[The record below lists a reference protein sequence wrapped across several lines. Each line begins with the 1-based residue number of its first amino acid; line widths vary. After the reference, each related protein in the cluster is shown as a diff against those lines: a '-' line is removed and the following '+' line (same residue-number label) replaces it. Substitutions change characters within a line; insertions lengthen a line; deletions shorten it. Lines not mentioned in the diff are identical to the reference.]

1 MSEAANTVTQDGN
14 HHEDHFRAGKELGLD
29 HRKLGMW
36 LFLATEVMF
45 FGGLLSTFLFYKIN
59 NPSPAEV
66 AMLDVVLVGVN
77 TFVLLTSS
85 FTVVLGL
92 TAIQQNDKKGMMR
105 FLGIT
110 ILLGVVFLAGQGYEF
125 VELYHKGMTLSSSV
139 FGSSFFT
146 LTGFHGLHVLIGLI
160 WGGLTILK
168 AQQGQFSADEYG
180 GVEIFGLYW
189 HFVDI
194 VWIILFTLIYLV

>member
-1 MSEAANTVTQDGN
+1 MAETIETMDSDVST
-14 HHEDHFRAGKELGLD
+14 HEDHFRAGKLLGLD

-36 LFLATEVMF
+36 LFLASEVMF
-45 FGGLLSTFLFYKIN
+45 FGGLLSTFLFYKVN
-59 NPSPAEV
+59 NPSPVEV
-66 AMLDVVLVGVN
+66 ALLDVVLVGAN

-92 TAIQQNDKKGMMR
+92 SAIQRNDVRGTMR

-110 ILLGVVFLAGQGYEF
+110 VLLGTIFLGGQGYEF
-125 VELYHKGMTLSSSV
+125 VKLYHEGMTLSSSV
-139 FGSSFFT
+139 FGSAFFT
-146 LTGFHGLHVLIGLI
+146 LTGFHGLHVFIGLI
-160 WGGLTILK
+160 WASLTILK
-168 AQQGQFSADEYG
+168 ANQGQFSSKDYG

-194 VWIILFTLIYLV
+194 VWIVLFTLIYLV